1 MWNGPIVEEVRKARE
16 THAKKISY
24 DLQAIVADLRKQQAM
39 NGRKLTVLPSKKLLI
54 FPKVKS
60 EKKH

>member
-1 MWNGPIVEEVRKARE
+1 MN
-16 THAKKISY
+16 HAKKFNY
-24 DLQAIVADLRKQQAM
+24 DLKAIVAYLRKQQAM

-54 FPKVKS
+54 HPKVKS